1 MAQSSDVK
9 TNRLDSLDRT
19 AQLLRGRAN
28 RHAWF
33 GLSLSIAA
41 IVIATL
47 LASGYSYGDYSLYSL
62 IATQSENPALWLLDC
77 MPLLFL
83 VWGQYIGT
91 VMSYQAGAMVLDET
105 RELRDEASR
114 LQHELRR
121 APPSARVTDDL
132 GLPSRQALLDHLR
145 VSVGGGDAQCAL
157 LVLSTDQYQDL
168 LLAQGDTVAA
178 ACLRQLRD
186 RLRAALDDSTMLAHL
201 GHDHFAALLAL
212 PADEDAA
219 LHAAERI
226 QKALDLPLQIGR
238 SAISLR
244 ASIGIALYPQHAS
257 DMETLLRHAESAT
270 YAALG
275 EHRSCL
281 VYSAT
286 MDQRRGE
293 RARLRAEL
301 YGALHHDGLG
311 DDYRLQHA
319 LQPGLP
325 ARLRLV
331 PYWNHPKRGR
341 LEEADFIGLPN
352 HLSLTHGLSLWL
364 LREGLSR
371 IAQWRF
377 AAAHT
382 ALGLVLRLPDAAAT
396 QLDLPEIV
404 LRLMRSHDLPA
415 SALTLEWPESAL
427 IATSDTYRQNLAA
440 LRAAGVH
447 LAVSGVGAP
456 GTSAQCAL
464 YFPVDEALLSP
475 QLLGTALQETAAE
488 RALFSL
494 VSELRERSQCVVFA
508 GVDTPRARQLI
519 VQTDGQYAEGA
530 AILHP
535 MSPEAVERWL
545 RQPAA

>member
-1 MAQSSDVK
+1 MKAS
-9 TNRLDSLDRT
+9 RLDSLDRT
-19 AQLLRGRAN
+19 ARLLRGRAN

-33 GLSLSIAA
+33 GLSLSLAA

-47 LASGYSYGDYSLYSL
+47 LASGYSYGDYSLHSL

-121 APPSARVTDDL
+121 APSGARITDEL

-145 VSVGGGDAQCAL
+145 VAVGSGDAQCAL

-168 LLAQGDTVAA
+168 LLSQGDSVAA
-178 ACLRQLRD
+178 VCLRQLRD
-186 RLRAALDDSTMLAHL
+186 RLHAALDDSSMLAHL

-226 QKALDLPLQIGR
+226 QKALDLPLQVGR

-275 EHRSCL
+275 ENRSCL

-311 DDYRLQHA
+311 GDYRLQCA

-325 ARLRLV
+325 PRLRLA
-331 PYWNHPKRGR
+331 PYWDHPKRGR
-341 LEEADFIGLPN
+341 LEEADFIELPN

-364 LREGLSR
+364 LREGLNR
-371 IAQWRF
+371 IAQWRQTSHH
-377 AAAHT
+377 A
-382 ALGLVLRLPDAAAT
+382 ALGLVLRLPDAAAV
-396 QLDLPEIV
+396 QLDLAEII
-404 LRLMRSHDLPA
+404 LRLIRSHDLPA

-427 IATSDTYRQNLAA
+427 IAADEAHRLNLAA
-440 LRAAGVH
+440 LREAGVH

-464 YFPVDEALLSP
+464 YFPVDEAQLSP
-475 QLLGTALQETAAE
+475 RLLGKALQETAAAH
-488 RALFSL
+488 ALHGL
-494 VSELRERSQCVVFA
+494 IRELRERGQCVVFS
-508 GVDTPRARQLI
+508 GVDDARTQQLI
-519 VQTDGQYAEGA
+519 AQTDGQYAEGA
-530 AILHP
+530 AIRHP
-535 MSPEAVERWL
+535 MSPAAVERWL
-545 RQPAA
+545 RQPAV

>member
-1 MAQSSDVK
+1 VNA
-9 TNRLDSLDRT
+9 NRLDSLDRT

-33 GLSLSIAA
+33 GLSLSLAA

-47 LASGYSYGDYSLYSL
+47 LASGYSYGDYGLYSL

-145 VSVGGGDAQCAL
+145 VAVSGGDAQCAL

-186 RLRAALDDSTMLAHL
+186 RLCAALDDSSMLAHL
-201 GHDHFAALLAL
+201 GHDHFAAVLAL
-212 PADEDAA
+212 PSDEDAA
-219 LHAAERI
+219 RHAADRI
-226 QKALDLPLQIGR
+226 QKALDLPLQVGR
-238 SAISLR
+238 NAISLR

-293 RARLRAEL
+293 RARLCAEL

-325 ARLRLV
+325 ARLRLL
-331 PYWNHPKRGR
+331 PYWNHPRRGR
-341 LEEADFIGLPN
+341 LEEADFIELPN

-371 IAQWRF
+371 LAQWRLTP
-377 AAAHT
+377 AHA

-396 QLDLPEIV
+396 QLDLPELV

-415 SALTLEWPESAL
+415 SALTLEWCESAL
-427 IATSDTYRQNLAA
+427 IAASEAQASNLTT

-447 LAVSGVGAP
+447 LAVSGIGAP

-464 YFPVDEALLSP
+464 YFPVDEAQLSP
-475 QLLGTALQETAAE
+475 RLLDQALQNPAAE
-488 RALFSL
+488 RALRNL
-494 VSELRERSQCVVFA
+494 VQDLHERKQCVVFV
-508 GVDTPRARQLI
+508 GVDDPSTQQLI
-519 VQTDGQYAEGA
+519 AKAGGQYAEGA

-535 MSPEAVERWL
+535 MSPEAVDRWL
-545 RQPAA
+545 RQPAV